1 MNNKISRLAWAGLM
15 ASVLASGAALADGM
29 PGSIKDAPAEP
40 QRDLKFSFN
49 AGITSD
55 YVFRGFSQSAENP
68 TFQAGIDLTYKW
80 FYVGTWASGI
90 DFGLDANLPTRK
102 VAHTELDIYAGVKPV
117 LGKFTF
123 DFGVIAY
130 TYPGQISS
138 PLAFNRDLN
147 YYEGKAGVSVEAW
160 KDGTIGATLF
170 YSPEYTNKQGGVW
183 TVEGSISQVLPKL
196 HSVTPTFSALIGYQ
210 TGDDARYKLLTTNGA
225 SDYLYWNAGL
235 MLGFGDNFTLDLRYW
250 DTNVSNAGN
259 FCDLT
264 VLQCDARFV
273 ATAKFTY

>member
-1 MNNKISRLAWAGLM
+1 MRT
-15 ASVLASGAALADGM
+15 D
-29 PGSIKDAPAEP
+29 PGRSPRTEAP
-40 QRDLKFSFN
+40 
-49 AGITSD
+49 
-55 YVFRGFSQSAENP
+55 Y
-68 TFQAGIDLTYKW
+68 
-80 FYVGTWASGI
+80 
-90 DFGLDANLPTRK
+90 
-102 VAHTELDIYAGVKPV
+102 YAGVKPV

-138 PLAFNRDLN
+138 PLAFTRDLN

-170 YSPEYTNKQGGVW
+170 YSPEYTNKQGAVW

-225 SDYLYWNAGL
+225 SDYRDRNAGL
-235 MLGFGDNFTLDLRYW
+235 TLGFGDNFTLDLRYW

-264 VLQCDARFV
+264 VPCS
-273 ATAKFTY
+273 ATRALSPPPSSLTTFQVQSYFSRGRSWPLFFYALSR